1 MSLFRALVVS
11 VVTLLSTAALAP
23 ATVVNFNYAGVLN
36 GPYSGGVTPG
46 GPVFGTV
53 TDGSAFSGTLSYNS
67 AAPVVA
73 TIGSIGK
80 RYAGLSISLTIGG
93 DTVSS
98 SAVDVYVYSR
108 NMGYPT
114 DMMVVYGNSPT
125 GTLGG
130 LTPTYVSV
138 YLQKLGGNVFPAADL
153 PGTELDLS
161 QFTLG
166 NATFVEFGRSTF
178 TNSVTVRGDL
188 TSGFVPEPAAAA
200 VLLPAGLLALRRRG
214 A

>member
-1 MSLFRALVVS
+1 MSLLRSLALCV
-11 VVTLLSTAALAP
+11 LALIFTAPVAR
-23 ATVVNFNYAGVLN
+23 ATVVNFNYAGVLT
-36 GPYSGGVTPG
+36 GPYSGGVSPG

-53 TDGSAFSGTLSYNS
+53 TDGSPFSGTMSYDS
-67 AAPVVA
+67 AAPVA
-73 TIGSIGK
+73 GTIGSIGK

-114 DMMVVYGNSPT
+114 DLMVVSGNSPT

-166 NATFVEFGRSTF
+166 NATFVEFGRSTSSAF
-178 TNSVTVRGDL
+178 ISVRGDL
-188 TSGFVPEPAAAA
+188 TTGFVPEPATSAL
-200 VLLPAGLLALRRRG
+200 LLPTALLTLRRRQ
-214 A
+214 